1 VILMPTAAELV
12 RRAGR
17 LATLPAS
24 YHRVLDVADDP
35 RSTTAEL
42 AQALEQDPTLTS
54 ALLRLVNSA
63 AFGAPGSVETVSH
76 AIALV
81 GVTEVL
87 DLALATSLVRTFVGI
102 PPRWVDMRAFWLHSV
117 GCGVSAR
124 AIAGRAGRPAGRLFT
139 AGMLHDLGR
148 LLLYLQEPGLME
160 AAGAWAEAEGE
171 PLVVAERRLLG
182 TDHAEVGGALLAR
195 WGLPETLRDLV
206 EHHHR
211 PGASAWPSDA
221 HVVHLADVLAN
232 SLELGTSGERRVPAV
247 APNAWEVA
255 GLTANDLPLLVS
267 EIERQ
272 HRDVA
277 QVLVAYEALDA

>member
-1 VILMPTAAELV
+1 VTPLPTAAELV
-12 RRAGR
+12 RRADR

-42 AQALEQDPTLTS
+42 AQALEQDATLTA

-63 AFGAPGSVETVSH
+63 AFGSTGIETVPH

-87 DLALATSLVRTFVGI
+87 DLALTTSLVQRFAGI
-102 PPRWVDMRAFWLHSV
+102 DPQWVDMRAFWLHSV

-124 AIAGRAGRPAGRLFT
+124 ALAVRGGRSAGRLFT
-139 AGMLHDLGR
+139 AGMLHDIGR
-148 LLLYLQEPGLME
+148 LLLYLEEPEVM
-160 AAGAWAEAEGE
+160 ARAGAWANEHGE
-171 PLVVAERRLLG
+171 SLAAGERRLLG
-182 TDHAEVGGALLAR
+182 TDHAEVGAALLAT

-211 PGASAWPSDA
+211 PEASARPPEAST
-221 HVVHLADVLAN
+221 VHLADVLAH

-247 APNAWEVA
+247 APNAWEVV
-255 GLTANDLPLLVS
+255 GLTVDDLPLLLA

-272 HRDVA
+272 YRDVA
-277 QVLVAYEALDA
+277 QILMAYDGLGT